1 MKFSL
6 AIFLASAASSSAFA
20 PGATGRAST
29 FMNGGMSSDI
39 GIPCEDECALESFP
53 NLPETVHPGVLSGKA
68 MVDLLQHAKDNGKCV
83 DEILNLWKRMNL
95 WIVVSDV
102 PLTQIDLYLV
112 L

>member
-6 AIFLASAASSSAFA
+6 AIFLASAATSSAFA

-53 NLPETVHPGVLSGKA
+53 NLPESVHPGVLSGKA
-68 MVDLLQHAKDNGKCV
+68 MTDLLQHAKDNGKCE
-83 DEILNLWKRMNL
+83 DEIFEFRKRMN
-95 WIVVSDV
+95 
-102 PLTQIDLYLV
+102 
-112 L
+112 